1 MRTNN
6 KSVLYGIKIKIYLL
20 PLLGIVAIIWLHFLG
35 IMISSKVNKTMQ
47 LERNGSKIA
56 LNSSRLLIVE
66 MEYLTKLDENTLKS
80 INKYTDEIHKNILFS
95 KELSTEEVLTNGF
108 ISIEN
113 AVSDH
118 IEVFDES
125 RKIKVA
131 INQSKELM
139 ANKFDTG
146 QSALLQGINTITE
159 EETNLIMTGEELPGN
174 MIALRDAFKE
184 FSVEFLMV
192 RMNIIDLMAFSDV
205 ESYTKTRNDLYKKL
219 DLTSKN
225 INGMVVSVNNQQL
238 ADMWEKI
245 MTILKEVRQV
255 ETTLFEQW
263 ENQRQLSKELDQT
276 TQTVQKLVN
285 AIIQEIQI
293 EAKKISDSGN
303 WMSRLAV
310 FLTVAIMLG
319 LSWFIVRLITK
330 PLISANDMLKDIAEG
345 EGDLTKR
352 LKATSRDEI
361 GDMSHWFNVFV
372 EKLQGIISDIS
383 GNSKELKTSAVKLL
397 NVSKEMA
404 EGAVHMSS
412 KSDSVAAAAEEM
424 SSNMTSVAASA
435 QQSSNNVNMVSAAAE
450 EMNST
455 INEIARN
462 MEKTRANSDQAVSS
476 TNKASENI
484 ESLSKSAI
492 DIGKVVET
500 ITDISE
506 QTNLL
511 ALNATIEA
519 ARAGEA
525 GKGFAVVAN
534 EIKDLARQTAEAT
547 LGIKAQIE
555 SIQSSSKQTVLE
567 ISEIETTINNVNE
580 MIDTV
585 ATAIEEQ
592 SATTKEIAGNISQA
606 SLGIQEMTENVTQ
619 SSSVANE
626 IAKDITVVNQA
637 SNEMSNNSSRVDASA
652 DELSHLA
659 ERLKNSVDQF
669 KV

>member
-1 MRTNN
+1 
-6 KSVLYGIKIKIYLL
+6 
-20 PLLGIVAIIWLHFLG
+20 
-35 IMISSKVNKTMQ
+35 MQ

-255 ETTLFEQW
+255 EATLFEQW
-263 ENQRQLSKELDQT
+263 KNQRQLSKELDQT

-626 IAKDITVVNQA
+626 IAKDITIVNQA